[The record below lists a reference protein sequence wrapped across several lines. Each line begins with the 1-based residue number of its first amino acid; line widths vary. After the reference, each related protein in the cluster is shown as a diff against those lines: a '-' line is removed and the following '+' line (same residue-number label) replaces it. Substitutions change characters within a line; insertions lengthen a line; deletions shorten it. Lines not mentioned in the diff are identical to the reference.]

1 MNKMKRVAVDI
12 DEVLVSFVKPMAKF
26 RGYKMPTAQK
36 YAYIYKDMFNITET
50 ESRNMVHDFYESE
63 AFAKLRPLP
72 GACTQMGYLR
82 NHADKIYI
90 VTGRQSYA
98 RDQTQRWL
106 EYWFPNTFDDLIMTN
121 SYTEFEIEKH
131 EICRSLALDT
141 IIDDNF
147 DICTKCNRIGIDAYN
162 IVGQDDEWYPWAIPS
177 SMARTGFSF

>member
-72 GACTQMGYLR
+72 GACTQMGY
-82 NHADKIYI
+82 
-90 VTGRQSYA
+90 
-98 RDQTQRWL
+98 
-106 EYWFPNTFDDLIMTN
+106 
-121 SYTEFEIEKH
+121 
-131 EICRSLALDT
+131 
-141 IIDDNF
+141 
-147 DICTKCNRIGIDAYN
+147 
-162 IVGQDDEWYPWAIPS
+162 
-177 SMARTGFSF
+177 